1 MTSAA
6 LLTEGSLQK
15 RALAG
20 GTPSN
25 FSLHKPTAVTHK
37 TEKGKYTDHRENRN
51 QNALPPKLLPLF
63 C

>member
-1 MTSAA
+1 MTSVA

-20 GTPSN
+20 RTPSD
-25 FSLHKPTAVTHK
+25 FSPHKPTGVTHK
-37 TEKGKYTDHRENRN
+37 TEKGTGHRENRN
-51 QNALPPKLLPLF
+51 QNALPPKLLPLL